1 VNVWEEPED
10 SDKNIRY
17 DIRDETLT
25 QLLLRRAVPAK
36 EGSRSLEIRC
46 ASLNKLVE
54 RLTYADYNVDD
65 KVFMRIFLA
74 TFESF
79 TTPQILFKKLRQRFA
94 VPKQCSK
101 IVEQQIQTRVC
112 TVMKVRGLIVNVHSI
127 V

>member
-1 VNVWEEPED
+1 LNIWDEPED

-17 DIRDETLT
+17 DTRDETLN
-25 QLLLRRAVPAK
+25 QLLLKRVVPTR

-46 ASLNKLVE
+46 ATLNKLVE
-54 RLTYADYNVDD
+54 RLTYADYSVDD

-79 TTPQILFKKLRQRFA
+79 TTPKVLFKKLRQRFS
-94 VPKQCSK
+94 VPSGKFSR

-112 TVMKVRGLIVNVHSI
+112 TVMKVIYSLLLY
-127 V
+127 

>member
-1 VNVWEEPED
+1 M
-10 SDKNIRY
+10 
-17 DIRDETLT
+17 
-25 QLLLRRAVPAK
+25 LLRRAVPAK

-54 RLTYADYNVDD
+54 RLTYADYCVDD

-94 VPKQCSK
+94 VPKQYSK
-101 IVEQQIQTRVC
+101 IIEQQIQTRVC
-112 TVMKVRGLIVNVHSI
+112 TVMKVS
-127 V
+127 